1 MKKLMVLMALTM
13 TAVCVFAQEK
23 RLYVNLE
30 TVFEGFYKTIAA
42 NISFENR
49 KQEVEDQIELIRKE
63 METLNADAKKCDAE
77 MRNELLSK
85 EAREKAARML
95 QAQVERLRAKDREF
109 QRTKNENYQMLQKL
123 RMEREE
129 EIVKEILK
137 VVDAVADE
145 LKATEVIEISG
156 KTFNRVTVFL
166 RYPKDQEITEEV
178 LRRLNVGHEEEL
190 KKSKEE
196 LDRRRAKATE
206 PNGATPAAK

>member
-1 MKKLMVLMALTM
+1 MKKLMVLMTLMM

-30 TVFEGFYKTIAA
+30 MVFEGFYKTIAA

-95 QAQVERLRAKDREF
+95 QAQVERLRA
-109 QRTKNENYQMLQKL
+109 
-123 RMEREE
+123 
-129 EIVKEILK
+129 
-137 VVDAVADE
+137 
-145 LKATEVIEISG
+145 
-156 KTFNRVTVFL
+156 
-166 RYPKDQEITEEV
+166 
-178 LRRLNVGHEEEL
+178 
-190 KKSKEE
+190 
-196 LDRRRAKATE
+196 
-206 PNGATPAAK
+206 

>member
-1 MKKLMVLMALTM
+1 MKKVMFLMALTM
-13 TAVCVFAQEK
+13 TAVCLFAQEK

-30 TVFEGFYKTIAA
+30 TVFEGFYKTMAA
-42 NISFENR
+42 NLSFENR

-63 METLNADAKKCDAE
+63 MDTLNADAKKCNAE

-123 RMEREE
+123 RLEREE

-145 LKATEVIEISG
+145 QKATEVIEISG

-166 RYPKDQEITEEV
+166 RYPKDKEITEEV
-178 LRRLNVGHEEEL
+178 LKRLNVGHEEEL
-190 KKSKEE
+190 KNAKEE
-196 LDRRRAKATE
+196 LDRRRAKAAA
-206 PNGATPAAK
+206 PNAAAPAAK

>member
-1 MKKLMVLMALTM
+1 MKKVMFLMALTM
-13 TAVCVFAQEK
+13 TAVCLFAQEK

-30 TVFEGFYKTIAA
+30 TVFEGFYKTMAA
-42 NISFENR
+42 NLSFENR

-63 METLNADAKKCDAE
+63 MDTLNADAKKCDAE

-123 RMEREE
+123 RLEREE

-145 LKATEVIEISG
+145 QKATEVIEISG

-166 RYPKDQEITEEV
+166 RYPKDKEITEEV
-178 LRRLNVGHEEEL
+178 LKRLNVGHEEEL
-190 KKSKEE
+190 KNAKEE
-196 LDRRRAKATE
+196 LDRRRAKAAA
-206 PNGATPAAK
+206 PNAAAPAAK

>member
-1 MKKLMVLMALTM
+1 MKKLMVLMALMM

-129 EIVKEILK
+129 ELVKEILK

-166 RYPKDQEITEEV
+166 RYPKTQEITEEV

>member
-1 MKKLMVLMALTM
+1 MKKLMVLMTLMM

-30 TVFEGFYKTIAA
+30 MVFEGFYKTIAA

-129 EIVKEILK
+129 ELVKEILK

-166 RYPKDQEITEEV
+166 RYPKTQEITDEV

-190 KKSKEE
+190 KKAKEE

>member
-1 MKKLMVLMALTM
+1 
-13 TAVCVFAQEK
+13 
-23 RLYVNLE
+23 
-30 TVFEGFYKTIAA
+30 
-42 NISFENR
+42 
-49 KQEVEDQIELIRKE
+49 
-63 METLNADAKKCDAE
+63 
-77 MRNELLSK
+77 
-85 EAREKAARML
+85 ML

-129 EIVKEILK
+129 ELVKEILK

-166 RYPKDQEITEEV
+166 RYPKTQEITDEV

-190 KKSKEE
+190 KKAKEE

>member
-1 MKKLMVLMALTM
+1 MKKVMFLMALTM
-13 TAVCVFAQEK
+13 TGVCLFAQEK

-63 METLNADAKKCDAE
+63 MDTLNADAKKCDAE

-123 RMEREE
+123 RLEREE

-145 LKATEVIEISG
+145 QKATEVIEISG

-166 RYPKDQEITEEV
+166 RYPKDKEITEEV
-178 LRRLNVGHEEEL
+178 LKRLNVGHEEEL
-190 KKSKEE
+190 KNAKEE
-196 LDRRRAKATE
+196 LDRRRAKAAA
-206 PNGATPAAK
+206 PNAAAPAAK